1 MPYAAQHVVLSD
13 NGGDEDGTEDEV
25 GVGHGDADGVEDGE
39 PPSSGSDVVSGR

>member
-1 MPYAAQHVVLSD
+1 MLSD